1 MECRKPAAIDRATAL
16 RYMGA
21 SGWTPDAA
29 TAALLDKAEQ
39 TVLTAAAPRAVYRRL
54 PRTALP
60 LENCGSDLTR
70 HLQGCNEVL
79 LLAATLGA
87 EVDKLL
93 RRMELTDIALAAAAD
108 ALASVLLE
116 QVCDELEN
124 EIRAQIEA
132 QGVFMTGRYA
142 PGYGDCPLELN
153 DALCLAADTVR
164 ERFPDRQVIVIDSLS
179 ASIGHGLLVYYAAKL
194 REAGKTVEEA
204 ADWVYKNR
212 LKMVHQ
218 FTVDDLFFLKRG
230 GRLSGG
236 VAIIGTILQVK
247 PVMHV
252 DNEGRLIVQDKVNGR
267 KKSLNAMFEIFKK
280 NVKDPQNQV
289 IAICHGDCL
298 KDAEYLADKI
308 RTETEVKD
316 IIINFCD
323 PVIGAHSGP
332 GTLALFYMGEAR

>member
-39 TVLTAAAPRAVYRRL
+39 IVLTAAAPRAVYRRL

-70 HLQGCNEVL
+70 HLQGCDEVL

-142 PGYGDCPLELN
+142 PGYGDCPLETPQHLLTPRKSTT
-153 DALCLAADTVR
+153 AILGIADHPVTGTR
-164 ERFPDRQVIVIDSLS
+164 
-179 ASIGHGLLVYYAAKL
+179 
-194 REAGKTVEEA
+194 AGCATCH
-204 ADWVYKNR
+204 
-212 LKMVHQ
+212 LKETCS
-218 FTVDDLFFLKRG
+218 FRKRG
-230 GRLSGG
+230 
-236 VAIIGTILQVK
+236 TTCFT
-247 PVMHV
+247 
-252 DNEGRLIVQDKVNGR
+252 QD
-267 KKSLNAMFEIFKK
+267 
-280 NVKDPQNQV
+280 
-289 IAICHGDCL
+289 
-298 KDAEYLADKI
+298 
-308 RTETEVKD
+308 
-316 IIINFCD
+316 
-323 PVIGAHSGP
+323 
-332 GTLALFYMGEAR
+332 

>member
-1 MECRKPAAIDRATAL
+1 MAERTFESQMARLEEIVRLLERGEAPLNESMKLFEEGTKL
-16 RYMGA
+16 SA
-21 SGWTPDAA
+21 SLGK
-29 TAALLDKAEQ
+29 LLDKAEQ

-70 HLQGCNEVL
+70 HLQGCDEVL

-164 ERFPDRQVIVIDSLS
+164 
-179 ASIGHGLLVYYAAKL
+179 GCGLAVTPQHLLTPRKSTTAILGIADHPVTGA
-194 REAGKTVEEA
+194 RAGCATCH
-204 ADWVYKNR
+204 
-212 LKMVHQ
+212 LKETCS
-218 FTVDDLFFLKRG
+218 FRKRG
-230 GRLSGG
+230 
-236 VAIIGTILQVK
+236 TTCFT
-247 PVMHV
+247 
-252 DNEGRLIVQDKVNGR
+252 QD
-267 KKSLNAMFEIFKK
+267 
-280 NVKDPQNQV
+280 
-289 IAICHGDCL
+289 
-298 KDAEYLADKI
+298 
-308 RTETEVKD
+308 
-316 IIINFCD
+316 
-323 PVIGAHSGP
+323 
-332 GTLALFYMGEAR
+332 

>member
-1 MECRKPAAIDRATAL
+1 MAYEIITDSSSNLSKSMIKEIGVRI
-16 RYMGA
+16 
-21 SGWTPDAA
+21 
-29 TAALLDKAEQ
+29 
-39 TVLTAAAPRAVYRRL
+39 
-54 PRTALP
+54 LP
-60 LENCGSDLTR
+60 LSFFIGNEEYKGYREDEEFDYASFYEKLRSKENVKTSLVNTDMFID
-70 HLQGCNEVL
+70 EFEKVL
-79 LLAATLGA
+79 EDGKDVLAILMSSGISGTYQ
-87 EVDKLL
+87 
-93 RRMELTDIALAAAAD
+93 AAK
-108 ALASVLLE
+108 
-116 QVCDELEN
+116 
-124 EIRAQIEA
+124 I
-132 QGVFMTGRYA
+132 
-142 PGYGDCPLELN
+142 
-153 DALCLAADTVR
+153 AADTVR

-194 REAGKTVEEA
+194 REAGRTVEEA

-230 GRLSGG
+230 GQLSGG

>member
-70 HLQGCNEVL
+70 HLQGCDEVL

-153 DALCLAADTVR
+153 DALCLAAGAFFAPCGHEAQPR
-164 ERFPDRQVIVIDSLS
+164 PARDRKNPKKWLPICGRICYNGNKVKRS
-179 ASIGHGLLVYYAAKL
+179 AGD
-194 REAGKTVEEA
+194 RCGK
-204 ADWVYKNR
+204 
-212 LKMVHQ
+212 
-218 FTVDDLFFLKRG
+218 
-230 GRLSGG
+230 G
-236 VAIIGTILQVK
+236 V
-247 PVMHV
+247 
-252 DNEGRLIVQDKVNGR
+252 NE
-267 KKSLNAMFEIFKK
+267 S
-280 NVKDPQNQV
+280 
-289 IAICHGDCL
+289 
-298 KDAEYLADKI
+298 
-308 RTETEVKD
+308 
-316 IIINFCD
+316 
-323 PVIGAHSGP
+323 
-332 GTLALFYMGEAR
+332 